1 MIYVKKVLL
10 PVLEIVSVKYLLM
23 EKNTIIYMDNS
34 KGLSLK
40 IENNKIFIMDKPY
53 EELSEKFRKALL
65 ISIIEF
71 SSSDVIEYL
80 TRAFIIK
87 DNKTEIII

>member
-1 MIYVKKVLL
+1 MIQVKKVLL

-23 EKNTIIYMDNS
+23 EKNTIIHMDNS

-71 SSSDVIEYL
+71 SSADVIEHL
-80 TRAFIIK
+80 TKAFITK
-87 DNKTEIII
+87 DNKTEIIL

>member
-1 MIYVKKVLL
+1 MIQVKKVLL

-40 IENNKIFIMDKPY
+40 IKNNKIFIMDKPY

-65 ISIIEF
+65 ISVIEF
-71 SSSDVIEYL
+71 SSADVIEHL
-80 TRAFIIK
+80 TKAFITRN
-87 DNKTEIII
+87 NKTEIII